1 MLKTGLWRM
10 VASAALLVALGSTG
24 CGGDESTAG
33 GAPEGEWVGTIAG
46 TDAWV
51 AISAADGVAAAY
63 VCGGPQ
69 TLSTHTRW
77 WRATEFS
84 GSSPDG
90 SSFSGSSPDGSS
102 DVGDGAL
109 SMDADGWQLATTLVA
124 GTIGGSLTDPDGVV
138 VSFDAEFSATGDLAG
153 IFGAL
158 TSGCRSGVIVKSTS
172 SSQGAFCDG
181 IDFVS
186 EVTPLMPIDAAG
198 FTVTADTLQG
208 PVEFLVE
215 PLVPSDVVQ

>member
-1 MLKTGLWRM
+1 MLETGLWRL
-10 VASAALLVALGSTG
+10 VASAALLVALGSAG
-24 CGGDESTAG
+24 CGGDESTAAD
-33 GAPEGEWVGTIAG
+33 APEGEWVGTIAG

-63 VCGGPQ
+63 VCGGPE

-77 WRATEFS
+77 WRA
-84 GSSPDG
+84 
-90 SSFSGSSPDGSS
+90 

-124 GTIGGSLTDPDGVV
+124 GTISGTLTDPNGVV
-138 VSFDAEFSATGDLAG
+138 VSFDAEFSALDDLAG

-215 PLVPSDVVQ
+215 PVVPSDIVQ